1 MLGRHVY
8 RVRPLETGG
17 WQVAKDGEDSGRGT
31 RRSQREA
38 RALAEQLAAADEP
51 SRIVVEDKD
60 GAIAEERLFGEDGV
74 ATLGAD
80 DTPLGGAGR

>member
-8 RVRPLETGG
+8 RVRPLDTGG
-17 WQVAKDGEDSGRGT
+17 WQVAKDGEASGRAT
-31 RRSQREA
+31 RRNRREA
-38 RALAEQLAAADEP
+38 LALAEQLATADEP
-51 SRIVVEDKD
+51 SRIVVEDEV

-74 ATLGAD
+74 TALDVD

>member
-17 WQVAKDGEDSGRGT
+17 WQVEKEGEDSGRGT

-38 RALAEQLAAADEP
+38 VALAEQLAGADKP
-51 SRIVVEDKD
+51 SRVVVEDE
-60 GAIAEERLFGEDGV
+60 GGVIADERLFGEDDS
-74 ATLGAD
+74 AALGS
-80 DTPLGGAGR
+80 DTPLGSPGR